1 MVVMTSMET
10 GLPRG
15 TSLTAYALAHLI
27 ETGQL
32 DEWPA
37 YELIDGVLS
46 EMPGP
51 SHEHQYVQAALL
63 KRFFPLETGET
74 RVLASPFDI
83 LREDTVVQP
92 DIVVVRRHAPT
103 GKYLEEIPLLVVE
116 ILSPSTALRDLNTKF
131 KRYERAGV
139 ASYWVV
145 DPLTLRFTAWELLE
159 GRYAEVADIGPG
171 DEWTSTQPFEV
182 TIRPSELLD

>member
-1 MVVMTSMET
+1 MVVMTSTEA

-15 TSLTAYALAHLI
+15 TSLTAYALAHMI

-32 DEWPA
+32 DEWPR

-51 SHEHQYVQAALL
+51 SDEHQFVQAALL
-63 KRFFPLETGET
+63 ERFFAARPRDV

-92 DIVVVRRHAPT
+92 DIVVIRRTPVTT
-103 GKYLEEIPLLVVE
+103 GYLEEIPLLAVE

-131 KRYERAGV
+131 KRYERAGI

-145 DPLTLRFTAWELLE
+145 DPITLRFTAWELQD
-159 GRYAEVADIGPG
+159 GRYVEVADIGPDG
-171 DEWTSTQPFEV
+171 DWTSSEPFEV